1 MLLYIL
7 YVLSYKKKLVLC
19 RHTII
24 YYKQGSITSWTRQTK
39 WYRGY
44 RWYLVNRNG
53 WNWVQSYVHINTCS
67 YFQKEYNLH
76 ITCILQKES
85 SNKSSSWFLKDLRVW
100 NTCKKWR
107 HRRCFVRSMIASP
120 YQTVE
125 IYVFWCQ
132 GSYQYFRYWY

>member
-1 MLLYIL
+1 MRGVKFTKSMPFFSKTNLIFICI
-7 YVLSYKKKLVLC
+7 VNNSMSTQQNDIFIGKNAFVHTMFFPIKKKLVLC

-53 WNWVQSYVHINTCS
+53 WNWVQSYVHINMCS

-76 ITCILQKES
+76 ITYILQKES
-85 SNKSSSWFLKDLRVW
+85 SNKSSSWFLKD
-100 NTCKKWR
+100 
-107 HRRCFVRSMIASP
+107 F
-120 YQTVE
+120 
-125 IYVFWCQ
+125 
-132 GSYQYFRYWY
+132 